1 MIQALFGPISEI
13 AGTWIK
19 GKVATKAAETEA
31 KVAKAKAQAQI
42 MLSQATSEADWE
54 KVMAE
59 GSRDSWKDEWLTIL
73 FSVPLVLAFCGEW
86 GRNVVME
93 GFTALDAMPD
103 YYRYTLGAIVS
114 ASFGIRG
121 ATKFF
126 GGKK

>member
-1 MIQALFGPISEI
+1 MIGQLLGPITNI
-13 AGTWIK
+13 VGGIVQ
-19 GKVATKAAETEA
+19 GKMEQKAAETKA
-31 KVAKAKAQAQI
+31 KVAKAEAQAQI

-86 GRNVVME
+86 GRDIVTD
-93 GFTALDAMPD
+93 GFSALNAMPD

-126 GGKK
+126 GKK

>member
-1 MIQALFGPISEI
+1 MIGQLLGPITNI
-13 AGTWIK
+13 VGGIVQ
-19 GKVATKAAETEA
+19 GKMEQKAAETKA
-31 KVAKAKAQAQI
+31 KVAKAEAQAQI

-86 GRNVVME
+86 GRDIVAD
-93 GFTALDAMPD
+93 GFIALNAMPD

-126 GGKK
+126 GKK

>member
-1 MIQALFGPISEI
+1 MIGQLLGPITNIVGSI
-13 AGTWIK
+13 VQ
-19 GKVATKAAETEA
+19 GKMEQKAAESKA
-31 KVAKAKAQAQI
+31 KVAKAEAQAQI

-86 GRNVVME
+86 GRDMVAD
-93 GFTALDAMPD
+93 GFVALNAMPD

-126 GGKK
+126 GRK

>member
-1 MIQALFGPISEI
+1 MIGQLLGPITNI
-13 AGTWIK
+13 VGGIVQ
-19 GKVATKAAETEA
+19 GKMEQKAAETKA
-31 KVAKAKAQAQI
+31 KVAKAEAQAQI

-86 GRNVVME
+86 GRDIVAD
-93 GFTALDAMPD
+93 GFTALNSMPD

-126 GGKK
+126 GKK

>member
-1 MIQALFGPISEI
+1 MIGQLLGPITNI
-13 AGTWIK
+13 VGGLVQ
-19 GKVATKAAETEA
+19 GKMEQKAAETKA
-31 KVAKAKAQAQI
+31 KVAKAEAQAQI

-86 GRNVVME
+86 GRDIVE
-93 GFTALDAMPD
+93 DGFVALNAMPD

-126 GGKK
+126 GKK

>member
-1 MIQALFGPISEI
+1 MLGSLLGPVTSIVGGI
-13 AGTWIK
+13 VQ
-19 GKVATKAAETEA
+19 GKMEQKAAETKA
-31 KVAKAKAQAQI
+31 KVAKAEAQAQI

-73 FSVPLVLAFCGEW
+73 FSVPLILAFCGEW
-86 GRNVVME
+86 GRDIVE
-93 GFTALDAMPD
+93 DGFVALNAMPD

-126 GGKK
+126 GRK

>member
-1 MIQALFGPISEI
+1 MLGSLLGPVTSIVGGI
-13 AGTWIK
+13 VQ
-19 GKVATKAAETEA
+19 GKMEQKAAETKA
-31 KVAKAKAQAQI
+31 KVAKAEAQAQI

-59 GSRDSWKDEWLTIL
+59 GSQDSWKDEWLTIL
-73 FSVPLVLAFCGEW
+73 FSVPLILAFCGEW
-86 GRNVVME
+86 GRDIVTD
-93 GFTALDAMPD
+93 GFVALNAMPD

-126 GGKK
+126 GKK

>member
-1 MIQALFGPISEI
+1 MIGQLLGPITNI
-13 AGTWIK
+13 VGGLVQ
-19 GKVATKAAETEA
+19 GKMEQKAAESKA
-31 KVAKAKAQAQI
+31 KVAKAEAQAQI

-54 KVMAE
+54 KIMAE
-59 GSRDSWKDEWLTIL
+59 GSQDSWKDEWLTIL

-86 GRNVVME
+86 GRDIVAD
-93 GFTALDAMPD
+93 GFSALNAMPD

-126 GGKK
+126 GKK

>member
-1 MIQALFGPISEI
+1 MIGQLLGPITNI
-13 AGTWIK
+13 IGGLVQ
-19 GKVATKAAETEA
+19 GKMDQKAAETRA
-31 KVAKAKAQAQI
+31 KVAKAEAQAQI

-73 FSVPLVLAFCGEW
+73 FSVPLVLAFCGNW
-86 GRNVVME
+86 GRDIVTD

-126 GGKK
+126 GKK

>member
-1 MIQALFGPISEI
+1 MIGQLLGPITNI
-13 AGTWIK
+13 VGGLVQ
-19 GKVATKAAETEA
+19 GKMEQKAAETKA
-31 KVAKAKAQAQI
+31 KVAKAEAQAQI

-73 FSVPLVLAFCGEW
+73 FSVPLVLACCGEG
-86 GRNVVME
+86 GRDIVAD
-93 GFTALDAMPD
+93 GFTALNAMPD

-126 GGKK
+126 GKK

>member
-1 MIQALFGPISEI
+1 MLGSLLGPVTSIVGGI
-13 AGTWIK
+13 VQ
-19 GKVATKAAETEA
+19 GKMEQKAAETKA
-31 KVAKAKAQAQI
+31 KVAKAEAQAQI

-86 GRNVVME
+86 GRDIVAD
-93 GFTALDAMPD
+93 GFTALNAMPD

-126 GGKK
+126 GRK

>member
-1 MIQALFGPISEI
+1 MIGQLLGPITNI
-13 AGTWIK
+13 VGGIVQ
-19 GKVATKAAETEA
+19 GKMEQKAAETKA
-31 KVAKAKAQAQI
+31 KVAKAEAQAQI

-86 GRNVVME
+86 GRNIVMD
-93 GFTALDAMPD
+93 GFAALDAMPD

-126 GGKK
+126 GKK

>member
-1 MIQALFGPISEI
+1 MIGQLLGPISSI
-13 AGTWIK
+13 VGGIVQ
-19 GKVATKAAETEA
+19 GKMEQKAAESKA
-31 KVAKAKAQAQI
+31 KVAKAEAQAQI

-54 KVMAE
+54 KIMAE

-73 FSVPLVLAFCGEW
+73 FSVPLVLAFCGEG
-86 GRNVVME
+86 GRDLVMD
-93 GFTALDAMPD
+93 GFAALNAMPD

-126 GGKK
+126 GKK

>member
-1 MIQALFGPISEI
+1 MIGQLLGPITNI
-13 AGTWIK
+13 VGGLVQ
-19 GKVATKAAETEA
+19 GKMEQKAAETKA
-31 KVAKAKAQAQI
+31 KVAKAEAQAQI

-54 KVMAE
+54 KIMAE
-59 GSRDSWKDEWLTIL
+59 GSQDSWKDEWLTIL

-86 GRNVVME
+86 GRDIVAD
-93 GFTALDAMPD
+93 GFSALNAMPD

-126 GGKK
+126 GKK

>member
-1 MIQALFGPISEI
+1 MIGQLLGPITNI
-13 AGTWIK
+13 VGGIVQ
-19 GKVATKAAETEA
+19 GKMEQKAAESKA
-31 KVAKAKAQAQI
+31 KVAKAEAQAQI

-73 FSVPLVLAFCGEW
+73 FSVPLILAFCGEW
-86 GRNVVME
+86 GRDIVE
-93 GFTALDAMPD
+93 DGFVALNAMPD

-126 GGKK
+126 GKK

>member
-1 MIQALFGPISEI
+1 MIGQLLGPISSI
-13 AGTWIK
+13 VGGIVQ
-19 GKVATKAAETEA
+19 GKMEQKAAESKA
-31 KVAKAKAQAQI
+31 KVAKAEAQAQI

-54 KVMAE
+54 KIMAE

-86 GRNVVME
+86 GRDIVMD
-93 GFTALDAMPD
+93 GFAALNAMPD

-126 GGKK
+126 GKK

>member
-1 MIQALFGPISEI
+1 MLGSLLGPVTNIVGSI
-13 AGTWIK
+13 VS
-19 GKVATKAAETEA
+19 GKMEQKAAETKA
-31 KVAKAKAQAQI
+31 KVAKAEAQAKI

-86 GRNVVME
+86 GRDIVSD
-93 GFTALDAMPD
+93 GFVALNAMPD

-126 GGKK
+126 GRK

>member
-1 MIQALFGPISEI
+1 MFQALLGPITNIVGSLV
-13 AGTWIK
+13 T
-19 GKVATKAAETEA
+19 GKMEQKAAETRLKVSEA
-31 KVAKAKAQAQI
+31 DAKAKI
-42 MLSQATSEADWE
+42 MLSAATSEADWE

-73 FSVPLVLAFCGEW
+73 YSVPLVLAFCGEW
-86 GRNVVME
+86 GRVVVTD
-93 GFTALDAMPD
+93 GFAALNEMPD

-126 GGKK
+126 VRK

>member
-1 MIQALFGPISEI
+1 MIGQLLGPVTSIVGGI
-13 AGTWIK
+13 VQ
-19 GKVATKAAETEA
+19 GKMEQKAAETKA
-31 KVAKAKAQAQI
+31 KVAKAEAQAQI

-59 GSRDSWKDEWLTIL
+59 GSQDSWKDEWLTIL
-73 FSVPLVLAFCGEW
+73 FSVPLILAFCGEW
-86 GRNVVME
+86 GRDIVAD
-93 GFTALDAMPD
+93 GFVALNAMPD

-126 GGKK
+126 GKK

>member
-1 MIQALFGPISEI
+1 MIGQLLGPITSI
-13 AGTWIK
+13 VGGLVQ
-19 GKVATKAAETEA
+19 GKMEQKAAESKA
-31 KVAKAKAQAQI
+31 KVAKAEAQAQI

-54 KVMAE
+54 KIMAE

-86 GRNVVME
+86 GRDIVTD
-93 GFTALDAMPD
+93 GFSALNAMPD

-126 GGKK
+126 GKK

>member
-1 MIQALFGPISEI
+1 MIGQLLGPITNI
-13 AGTWIK
+13 VGGIVQ
-19 GKVATKAAETEA
+19 GKMEQKAAESKA
-31 KVAKAKAQAQI
+31 KVAKAEAQAQI

-59 GSRDSWKDEWLTIL
+59 GSQESWKDEWLTIL

-86 GRNVVME
+86 GRDIVAD
-93 GFTALDAMPD
+93 GFTALNAMPD

-126 GGKK
+126 GKK

>member
-1 MIQALFGPISEI
+1 MIGQLLGPITNI
-13 AGTWIK
+13 VGGIVQ
-19 GKVATKAAETEA
+19 GKMEQKAAESKA
-31 KVAKAKAQAQI
+31 KVAKAEAQAQI

-54 KVMAE
+54 KIMAE
-59 GSRDSWKDEWLTIL
+59 GSQESWKDEWLTIL

-86 GRNVVME
+86 GRDIVAD
-93 GFTALDAMPD
+93 GFVALNAMPD

-126 GGKK
+126 GKK

>member
-1 MIQALFGPISEI
+1 MIGQLLGPITNI
-13 AGTWIK
+13 IGGLVQ
-19 GKVATKAAETEA
+19 GKMDQKAAETKA
-31 KVAKAKAQAQI
+31 KVAKAEAQAQI

-86 GRNVVME
+86 GRNIVTD

-126 GGKK
+126 GKK

>member
-1 MIQALFGPISEI
+1 MLGSLLGPVTSIVGGI
-13 AGTWIK
+13 VQ
-19 GKVATKAAETEA
+19 GKMEQKAAETKA
-31 KVAKAKAQAQI
+31 KVAKAEAQAQI

-86 GRNVVME
+86 GRDIVAD
-93 GFTALDAMPD
+93 GFSALNSMPD

-126 GGKK
+126 GKK

>member
-1 MIQALFGPISEI
+1 MIGQLLGPITNI
-13 AGTWIK
+13 IGGLVQ
-19 GKVATKAAETEA
+19 GKMDQKAAETRA
-31 KVAKAKAQAQI
+31 KVAKAEAQAQI

-86 GRNVVME
+86 GRNIVTD

-126 GGKK
+126 GKK

>member
-1 MIQALFGPISEI
+1 MIGQLLGPITNI
-13 AGTWIK
+13 VGGIVQ
-19 GKVATKAAETEA
+19 GKVEQKAAESKA
-31 KVAKAKAQAQI
+31 KVAKAEAQAQI

-54 KVMAE
+54 KIMAE
-59 GSRDSWKDEWLTIL
+59 GSQESWKDEWLTIL

-86 GRNVVME
+86 GRDIVAD
-93 GFTALDAMPD
+93 GFSALNAMPD

-126 GGKK
+126 GKK

>member
-1 MIQALFGPISEI
+1 MLGSLLGPVTSIVGGI
-13 AGTWIK
+13 VQ
-19 GKVATKAAETEA
+19 GKMEQKAAETKA
-31 KVAKAKAQAQI
+31 KVAKAEAQAQI

-86 GRNVVME
+86 GRDIVAD
-93 GFTALDAMPD
+93 GFSALNAMPD

-126 GGKK
+126 GKK

>member
-1 MIQALFGPISEI
+1 MIGQLLGPVTSIVGGI
-13 AGTWIK
+13 VQ
-19 GKVATKAAETEA
+19 GKMEQKAAETKA
-31 KVAKAKAQAQI
+31 KVAKAEAQAQI

-86 GRNVVME
+86 GRNIVMD
-93 GFTALDAMPD
+93 GFAALDAMPD
-103 YYRYTLGAIVS
+103 YYRSTLGAIVS

-126 GGKK
+126 GKK

>member
-1 MIQALFGPISEI
+1 MIGQLLGPITNI
-13 AGTWIK
+13 VGGIVQ
-19 GKVATKAAETEA
+19 GKMEQKAAETKA
-31 KVAKAKAQAQI
+31 KVAKAEAQAQI

-86 GRNVVME
+86 GRDIVAD
-93 GFTALDAMPD
+93 GFTALNAMPD

-126 GGKK
+126 GKK

>member
-1 MIQALFGPISEI
+1 MIGQLLGPITNI
-13 AGTWIK
+13 VGGLVQ
-19 GKVATKAAETEA
+19 GKMEQKAAETKA
-31 KVAKAKAQAQI
+31 KVAKAEAQAQI

-86 GRNVVME
+86 GRNIVMD
-93 GFTALDAMPD
+93 GFAALDAMPD

-126 GGKK
+126 GKK